1 MGGSS
6 STGSWCATAYMPQVR
21 LSARAQ
27 SDVARLHSFLLGKN
41 AKAAQRATQAIR
53 GSFSSLAKT
62 PLLGRP
68 VDDAGDL
75 RELVIDFGASGYLA
89 LYRVDRAL
97 DVVIVLAIKHQ
108 SEDGYR

>member
-1 MGGSS
+1 
-6 STGSWCATAYMPQVR
+6 MPQVR

-27 SDVARLHSFLLGKN
+27 SDIARLHSFLLSKN
-41 AKAAQRATQAIR
+41 VTAAQRATQAIR

-89 LYRVDRAL
+89 LYRVDQAL

>member
-1 MGGSS
+1 
-6 STGSWCATAYMPQVR
+6 MPQIR

-27 SDVARLHSFLLGKN
+27 SDIARLHSFLLSKN
-41 AKAAQRATQAIR
+41 VKAAQRATQAIR

-89 LYRVDRAL
+89 LYRVDQAL

>member
-6 STGSWCATAYMPQVR
+6 STGFQYATAYMPQVR
-21 LSARAQ
+21 LSARTQ
-27 SDVARLHSFLLGKN
+27 SDITRLHSFLLSKN
-41 AKAAQRATQAIR
+41 AKAAQKAAQAIR
-53 GSFSSLAKT
+53 ASFASLANT
-62 PLLGRP
+62 LLFGRL
-68 VDDAGDL
+68 VDDAEDL

-97 DVVIVLAIKHQ
+97 DVVIILAIKHQ

>member
-1 MGGSS
+1 
-6 STGSWCATAYMPQVR
+6 
-21 LSARAQ
+21 
-27 SDVARLHSFLLGKN
+27 
-41 AKAAQRATQAIR
+41 
-53 GSFSSLAKT
+53 LAKT
-62 PLLGRP
+62 PLLGRS
-68 VDDAGDL
+68 VDGAGDL

>member
-1 MGGSS
+1 
-6 STGSWCATAYMPQVR
+6 MPQVR

-27 SDVARLHSFLLGKN
+27 SDIARLHSFLLSKN

-53 GSFSSLAKT
+53 GSFASLAKT
-62 PLLGRP
+62 PLLGRS
-68 VDDAGDL
+68 VDGAADL
-75 RELVIDFGASGYLA
+75 RERVIDFGASGYLA

-108 SEDGYR
+108 IEDGYR

>member
-6 STGSWCATAYMPQVR
+6 STRSEYTNTCMPQVR

-27 SDVARLHSFLLGKN
+27 SDLARLHSFLLSKN
-41 AKAAQRATQAIR
+41 ITAAQRATQAIR
-53 GSFSSLAKT
+53 ASFVSLVKT

-68 VDDAGDL
+68 VDDSENL

-89 LYRVDRAL
+89 LYRLERDL
-97 DVVIVLAIKHQ
+97 DMVTILAIKHQ
-108 SEDGYR
+108 SEAGYR

>member
-1 MGGSS
+1 
-6 STGSWCATAYMPQVR
+6 MPQVR

-27 SDVARLHSFLLGKN
+27 SDIARLHSFLLSKN
-41 AKAAQRATQAIR
+41 LKAPQRATQAIR
-53 GSFSSLAKT
+53 GSFASLAKT
-62 PLLGRP
+62 PLLGRSI
-68 VDDAGDL
+68 DDAGDL
-75 RELVIDFGASGYLA
+75 RELVIDFGASGCLA

>member
-1 MGGSS
+1 
-6 STGSWCATAYMPQVR
+6 MPQIR

-27 SDVARLHSFLLGKN
+27 SDIARLHSFLLSKN
-41 AKAAQRATQAIR
+41 VKAAQRATQAIR

-89 LYRVDRAL
+89 LYRVDQAL
-97 DVVIVLAIKHQ
+97 DVVIFLAIKHQ

>member
-1 MGGSS
+1 
-6 STGSWCATAYMPQVR
+6 MPQVR

-27 SDVARLHSFLLGKN
+27 SDIARLHSFLLSKN

-53 GSFSSLAKT
+53 GSFASLAKT
-62 PLLGRP
+62 PSLGRS
-68 VDDAGDL
+68 VDGAADL

>member
-6 STGSWCATAYMPQVR
+6 STGSEYTNTCMPQVR

-27 SDVARLHSFLLGKN
+27 SDLDCLHSFFLSKN
-41 AKAAQRATQAIR
+41 ITAAQRDADTRA
-53 GSFSSLAKT
+53 SFASLVKT

-68 VDDAGDL
+68 VDDAENL

-89 LYRVDRAL
+89 LYRLERDL
-97 DVVIVLAIKHQ
+97 DVVTILAIKHQ
-108 SEDGYR
+108 SEAGYR